1 MILFVSACSPKSNS
15 STGGSSRLDG
25 ILPTVSPVPVENSPV
40 TFPETPVKQET
51 PPAPSVLVPISN
63 PIFTASSHLAISGT
77 CTSENF
83 VILSGADQQT
93 VVCSSSSYSFTTM
106 ADKDGVFEYA
116 LAERNAA
123 GIISA
128 STSLTWVRD
137 TVLPNPVA
145 IETPSINPYVSSDM
159 VVIVRGF
166 CEPRSLINVEG
177 AAAATSICDQNGKF
191 NLSIGPFSSD
201 GNYAV
206 TLLQT
211 DEAGNSSAPI
221 AFTWIR
227 NTDIPP
233 VPVIFLP
240 GFNPAYEKASEVTI
254 SGSCSSGHTVE
265 LSGGAVQSTA
275 CTDEKFA
282 FLIPLS
288 SDGVFDFQLLQRNAA
303 GTASSGVIQTIIR
316 DTIAPAA
323 PIVLSPPSNKFTSG
337 DTVLNISGTCEHGA
351 TVAITAGLSEA
362 VLCSDGKFAFNSSQS
377 LDGSYLFTIT
387 QTDSVGNVSLPTTIE
402 WTRNTVLPTT
412 PTITSPLVNPYVSSS
427 SLLLISGACT
437 DDHTVSLRGSGSGAQ
452 PCVGMQYSFAVE
464 IAVDGIYSFEIL
476 QTSATNVESGSAVL
490 QWTRDT
496 TLPEVILERTPAV
509 VSLLNEATFSFSANK
524 AESIFQ
530 CRLDSAQFANCVSPI
545 VYSGIENG
553 THRFEILATDSLGN
567 SSATLAYNWQQEA
580 YSTLALYH
588 FDSTPG
594 ANVDSSLL
602 SQGLHND
609 LEDFGTSPASLSKF
623 GQARAFDGTE
633 ASYLSAG
640 NNESF
645 RSADLVMT
653 VESFVKLNS
662 NSAISTIASK
672 SGGPGQV
679 GWTFYLKK
687 ISKTNYSVNFA
698 ASLDGITTSI
708 VKTGNVSWSNTAFA
722 HLAVTWNR
730 GSVKIFVNGVE
741 KASGTIGSAG
751 VATLFPSTA
760 PLMIGRDINGNPLDG
775 VLDELRISRVLRW
788 DADFKPSAGPY
799 VAD

>member
-1 MILFVSACSPKSNS
+1 
-15 STGGSSRLDG
+15 
-25 ILPTVSPVPVENSPV
+25 
-40 TFPETPVKQET
+40 
-51 PPAPSVLVPISN
+51 
-63 PIFTASSHLAISGT
+63 
-77 CTSENF
+77 
-83 VILSGADQQT
+83 
-93 VVCSSSSYSFTTM
+93 
-106 ADKDGVFEYA
+106 
-116 LAERNAA
+116 
-123 GIISA
+123 
-128 STSLTWVRD
+128 
-137 TVLPNPVA
+137 
-145 IETPSINPYVSSDM
+145 
-159 VVIVRGF
+159 
-166 CEPRSLINVEG
+166 
-177 AAAATSICDQNGKF
+177 
-191 NLSIGPFSSD
+191 
-201 GNYAV
+201 
-206 TLLQT
+206 
-211 DEAGNSSAPI
+211 
-221 AFTWIR
+221 
-227 NTDIPP
+227 
-233 VPVIFLP
+233 
-240 GFNPAYEKASEVTI
+240 
-254 SGSCSSGHTVE
+254 
-265 LSGGAVQSTA
+265 
-275 CTDEKFA
+275 
-282 FLIPLS
+282 
-288 SDGVFDFQLLQRNAA
+288 
-303 GTASSGVIQTIIR
+303 
-316 DTIAPAA
+316 
-323 PIVLSPPSNKFTSG
+323 
-337 DTVLNISGTCEHGA
+337 
-351 TVAITAGLSEA
+351 
-362 VLCSDGKFAFNSSQS
+362 
-377 LDGSYLFTIT
+377 
-387 QTDSVGNVSLPTTIE
+387 
-402 WTRNTVLPTT
+402 
-412 PTITSPLVNPYVSSS
+412 
-427 SLLLISGACT
+427 
-437 DDHTVSLRGSGSGAQ
+437 
-452 PCVGMQYSFAVE
+452 MQYSFAVE